1 MKAKPQWISSQRWVF
16 ITKAGKRVVVIMKLW
31 LFPNEKRKE
40 FPEGLKINWIA
51 YNEDNA
57 TERVLFDN
65 HHGKVLHYHIDGEK
79 PGTPFV
85 WISRKQVEELFWE
98 KVQTRFGKLEKIL

>member
-1 MKAKPQWISSQRWVF
+1 
-16 ITKAGKRVVVIMKLW
+16 MKLR

-51 YNEDNA
+51 YNEDNT

-65 HHGKVLHYHIDGEK
+65 HH
-79 PGTPFV
+79 
-85 WISRKQVEELFWE
+85 
-98 KVQTRFGKLEKIL
+98 